1 MSSRWAV
8 VPFLALGIL
17 LALGVAQVPQPYRAA
32 LVCALPIIGTVLY
45 VVKQAAHLAEFKLS
59 QPAPK
64 EPSRQRERRT
74 YPKPS
79 RSLRVSKGGGQQEVF

>member
-8 VPFLALGIL
+8 VPFLVLGIL
-17 LALGVAQVPQPYRAA
+17 LALGVAQVPQPYRAW

-79 RSLRVSKGGGQQEVF
+79 RALRVSKGGGQQEVF

>member
-1 MSSRWAV
+1 MARMLPAAV
-8 VPFLALGIL
+8 VLGVL

-45 VVKQAAHLAEFKLS
+45 VVKQATHLAEFKLS

>member
-8 VPFLALGIL
+8 VPFLLFGIL
-17 LALGVAQVPQPYRAA
+17 VALGVAQVPQPYRAV
-32 LVCALPIIGTVLY
+32 LVCALPIIAAVLF
-45 VVKQAAHLAEFKLS
+45 VIKQAAHLAEFKLS

-64 EPSRQRERRT
+64 EPRQRERRT

-79 RSLRVSKGGGQQEVF
+79 RALRVSKGGGQQEVF

>member
-1 MSSRWAV
+1 MARMLPAAV
-8 VPFLALGIL
+8 VLGVL
-17 LALGVAQVPQPYRAA
+17 LALGVAQVPQPYRAW
-32 LVCALPIIGTVLY
+32 LVCSLPILGTLLY
-45 VVKQAAHLAEFKLS
+45 VAKQAAHLAEFKLS

-79 RSLRVSKGGGQQEVF
+79 RLRVSKGGGQQEVF

>member
-8 VPFLALGIL
+8 VPFLVLGIL
-17 LALGVAQVPQPYRAA
+17 LALGVAQVPQPYRAW

-59 QPAPK
+59 HPAPK
-64 EPSRQRERRT
+64 EPRQRERRT